1 MNDIYTQAYL
11 NTLNKFTVKQYKV
24 TGAILGCL
32 GQNADKVNYKV
43 TEQLEDDPWLAI
55 IQSADLLTEYQL
67 QKWHQYHVI
76 DVDKKN
82 IPYYFIVT
90 NDDKQYVWYSDEAE
104 MLPINSQKQKEIAI
118 KIGLQKGLIEDQL
131 DF

>member
-1 MNDIYTQAYL
+1 MNDIYTQVYL
-11 NTLNKFTVKQYKV
+11 NTLNKFTVKQYKI

-76 DVDKKN
+76 DVDSKN
-82 IPYYFIVT
+82 VPYYFVVT
-90 NDDKQYVWYSDEAE
+90 KGEEQYIWYSDETE